1 MIEAATV
8 LVYAGGYLSVV
19 FLSICLAAGLYYI
32 AELIEEQTQLAKQ
45 IITWISEGT
54 LLVHALLLFWD
65 RLPALPVCTSAAAH
79 IAYLQLLKSFP
90 FFRLLSPE
98 GLASMALLIAANV
111 AWGRY
116 FWHTWHSLEYI
127 FGFLL
132 MTTWVNPV
140 LLILSLAA
148 NEQTLP
154 GGAGAPYSSSSSS
167 GQPKKRAS
175 RGLVISLVGWLRQKK
190 GDMLPAADMLGQR
203 ARLKPH
209 TV

>member
-1 MIEAATV
+1 MIDTATV
-8 LVYAGGYLSVV
+8 LVYAGGYLSIV
-19 FLSICLAAGLYYI
+19 FLSVCLAAGLYYI
-32 AELIEEQTQLAKQ
+32 AELIEEYTLLTKR
-45 IITWISEGT
+45 IVTWISEGT

-65 RLPALPVCTSAAAH
+65 RLPLLPVCTSAGAH
-79 IAYLQLLKSFP
+79 IAYLQLLKRFP
-90 FFRLLSPE
+90 FFRLSSWE
-98 GLASMALLIAANV
+98 GVSSILLLVAANV
-111 AWGRY
+111 GWGRY

-132 MTTWVNPV
+132 MTTWLNPI

-154 GGAGAPYSSSSSS
+154 GGGGEPYGSSGS
-167 GQPKKRAS
+167 GQPKGKAS
-175 RGLVISLVGWLRQKK
+175 RGLVLSLVAWLKHKR
-190 GDMLPAADMLGQR
+190 DDVLPGVDRMNGR